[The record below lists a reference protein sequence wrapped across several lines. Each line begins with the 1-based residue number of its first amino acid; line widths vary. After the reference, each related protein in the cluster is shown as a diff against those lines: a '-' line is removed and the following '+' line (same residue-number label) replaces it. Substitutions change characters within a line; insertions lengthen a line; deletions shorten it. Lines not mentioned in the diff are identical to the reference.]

1 MKIQC
6 QIWVGRIS
14 LLSVKTVLCIIYCG
28 EVHLHVWVTLNN
40 LNSFYKINTPS
51 LRTVSLNVKLHSPQQ
66 FLLACLLTFSSL
78 LTSFSYRIQWEVL
91 TDIIQRVTQAHLL
104 KIRKVLELIHHIH
117 MVRKFRLKSGKSH
130 DRSSSSA
137 LCKHP
142 HFPE

>member
-66 FLLACLLTFSSL
+66 CLLACLLSAACLLLLATEFNEKYSL
-78 LTSFSYRIQWEVL
+78 ILFKGLHRPIY
-91 TDIIQRVTQAHLL
+91 
-104 KIRKVLELIHHIH
+104 
-117 MVRKFRLKSGKSH
+117 
-130 DRSSSSA
+130 
-137 LCKHP
+137 
-142 HFPE
+142 